1 MHDVIFLGVFAGFML
16 LSFGYVRLCERIVG
30 QPAPEKDGE

>member
-30 QPAPEKDGE
+30 EPTTARDGE